1 MGKLVYEVAC
11 GAIVIGDESDAEKA
25 SSRCYIH
32 NERETIV
39 RVQLSEWLSNCHNCA
54 WRRWYGNDESLARD
68 ESRRHWLRKPS
79 HKTSVQKR
87 SRRTAQDAEL
97 ALKKRIAEMGLM
109 WYNGRV
115 RLPQKEPKATEDI
128 HPF

>member
-1 MGKLVYEVAC
+1 MAKLVYEVEC

-32 NERETIV
+32 NKRETIV
-39 RVQLSEWLSNCHNCA
+39 RVQLSEWLSNCHNCS
-54 WRRWYGNDESLARD
+54 WRRWYGNDEILARD
-68 ESRRHWLRKPS
+68 ESRRHWLRNAS
-79 HKTSVQKR
+79 HKTSTQP
-87 SRRTAQDAEL
+87 RRRRAAIDAEL

-115 RLPQKEPKATEDI
+115 RLPQKSPTELEDI
-128 HPF
+128 PPF

>member
-1 MGKLVYEVAC
+1 MTNLVYEVAC

-25 SSRCYIH
+25 SCRCYIH

-39 RVQLSEWLSNCHNCA
+39 RVQLAEWLTYCHNCS
-54 WRRWYGNDESLARD
+54 WRRWYGNDENKARD
-68 ESRRHWLRKPS
+68 ESRRHWLRNNS
-79 HKTSVQKR
+79 HKTTVI
-87 SRRTAQDAEL
+87 RRQRRAAIDAEF

-115 RLPQKEPKATEDI
+115 RLPQKEPEE
-128 HPF
+128 